1 MGGFLFP
8 LKEKCDRKRMA
19 FLDPRRQGSLFWD
32 ERGHQ
37 PRSVRTPGLPPG
49 LGVRVLGGVSV

>member
-1 MGGFLFP
+1 
-8 LKEKCDRKRMA
+8 MA